1 MPDETF
7 QRPVQK
13 DETSQTLS
21 NNSNNKHSLRFW
33 EEVGISTLHLKPY
46 QGWVGKSR
54 AVAPGDFEQN
64 QSNSLVF
71 PSPASYPLLSFSFF
85 FINLR
90 RFLYDDG

>member
-7 QRPVQK
+7 QRHVQK

-21 NNSNNKHSLRFW
+21 NNSNNKQSLRFW

-54 AVAPGDFEQN
+54 AVAPGDFRAESIKFFSVSKSSQ
-64 QSNSLVF
+64 
-71 PSPASYPLLSFSFF
+71 LSVAIFQF
-85 FINLR
+85 
-90 RFLYDDG
+90 FLYQFA